1 MLAPLPRISLA
12 DRAYETL
19 LDAIVTGSLAPGE
32 RIRDGDLAEQ
42 LETSRMPVREALKRL
57 EADGLVETVPNRET
71 RVAPIRAERAA
82 QAFPVIAALHALG
95 TRLGVPVLS
104 AADDARMRSLDM
116 ERARALTRGDVTAA
130 IALDDAFHAVLLEAA
145 GNDEL
150 IRALERLMPQIRRLD
165 ALHFAELARRDSAA
179 DHAAIL
185 DACRRRDAD
194 EAGRLV
200 EANFLRLGA
209 QMATILGASARRRSR
224 LGDA

>member
-57 EADGLVETVPNRET
+57 EAEGLVETVPNRET

-95 TRLGVPVLS
+95 TRLGVPALS
-104 AADDARMRSLDM
+104 AGDDARMRSLDM
-116 ERARALTRGDVTAA
+116 DRARALKRGDVTAA

-165 ALHFAELARRDSAA
+165 ALHFAELTRRDSAA